1 MDNTYV
7 IQLFDI
13 TFTYKTSTECYEFL
27 KKLKNCNIKKDKKYV
42 TINTINTVINNISYD
57 YNGAIKKL
65 TKIKSKE
72 KIDLT
77 DLDGYSDFTDNE
89 TETDSDK
96 EDIDEYQKY
105 ESSACDSDDD
115 VYGDID

>member
-1 MDNTYV
+1 MNNTYV

-13 TFTYKTSTECYEFL
+13 TFTYKSSTECYDFL
-27 KKLKNCNIKKDKKYV
+27 KKLKNCNIKKDKKHI
-42 TINTINTVINNISYD
+42 TLNMINTVINNTSYD

-72 KIDLT
+72 NIDLT
-77 DLDGYSDFTDNE
+77 DLDGYSDFTD

-96 EDIDEYQKY
+96 EDVDEYQKY
-105 ESSACDSDDD
+105 ESSSNSDDD